1 MAEEGSDYQRI
12 LEENVELRKALE
24 QLKDRH
30 LKMKGKGVT
39 DSQLRRMILK
49 SSTLI

>member
-1 MAEEGSDYQRI
+1 MAEEGSEYQRI

-30 LKMKGKGVT
+30 LKMKCKESMNYSREG
-39 DSQLRRMILK
+39 
-49 SSTLI
+49 